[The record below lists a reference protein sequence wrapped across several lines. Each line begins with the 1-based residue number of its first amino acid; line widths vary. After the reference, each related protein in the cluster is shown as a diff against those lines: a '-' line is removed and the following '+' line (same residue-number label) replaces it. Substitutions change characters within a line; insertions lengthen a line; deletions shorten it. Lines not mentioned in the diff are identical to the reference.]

1 MESNVYSKTLT
12 LLYDDPNI
20 FDVLE
25 KALVFEEENRGN
37 QYYLGFEWYEVG
49 ASPQT
54 LNMLVMR
61 SVLKISY
68 KSNKSTMYSFVDRD
82 AVKKALEDFSLGK
95 TPAEA
100 AGIGVGS
107 GKHAWLQLMIRSAAH
122 KLVEGRGC
130 LP

>member
-12 LLYDDPNI
+12 LLHDDPNI

-25 KALVFEEENRGN
+25 KALAFEEENRGN
-37 QYYLGFEWYEVG
+37 KYYLGFEWYEV
-49 ASPQT
+49 
-54 LNMLVMR
+54 
-61 SVLKISY
+61 
-68 KSNKSTMYSFVDRD
+68 
-82 AVKKALEDFSLGK
+82 
-95 TPAEA
+95 

-107 GKHAWLQLMIRSAAH
+107 GKHARLQLMIRSAAH